1 MSSGRNY
8 SVFELRR
15 IVIAR
20 QNNFEQL
27 FHQRFRQQETR
38 LFQRPSRTGV
48 LIIEQQNLNKRVS
61 DVHDASVL
69 ISEIIAAT
77 GMMFEG
83 FLDLQPHFQ
92 QQLLDQISTSF
103 SPMFDEIGV
112 RISNL
117 EFQVEQLESI
127 ILVYTDIEKLFML

>member
-27 FHQRFRQQETR
+27 FHQRFRQQKTR

-117 EFQVEQLESI
+117 EFQLEQLESI
-127 ILVYTDIEKLFML
+127 ILVYTDTE